1 MTVSGSNV
9 HMSRGRGKAPRG
21 RGFGSQLEAL
31 GITSAGDS
39 APPPILQPPPLFP
52 PLDRKPLEL
61 AKTDVDLYL
70 LEVKQELRAFMRES
84 GYYLMDDCDELTH
97 IGKKAKVDSA
107 AKDWVPGW
115 EHFPKELEIKKRKIK
130 KAVTKKAISVTQSKV
145 PAKGRNAKVKVEVS
159 EPAFDENEVLKA
171 SLSPVKGSSTVEPGQ
186 TAEGKSTA
194 EETEEKTEKEGE
206 EKDSEEEGAE
216 EEFYDEEIEEEGTDY
231 NLTYFDPGEDYLG
244 DDDDGGDERE
254 GTYY

>member
-1 MTVSGSNV
+1 
-9 HMSRGRGKAPRG
+9 MSRGRGKAPRG

-61 AKTDVDLYL
+61 KATDVDQYL

-84 GYYLMDDCDELTH
+84 VFYLVDDSDAGLNHVGT
-97 IGKKAKVDSA
+97 KARVERGA
-107 AKDWVPGW
+107 QEWVPDW
-115 EHFPKELEIKKRKIK
+115 QYFPKELEAKKRKVK
-130 KAVTKKAISVTQSKV
+130 KTAGVAKA
-145 PAKGRNAKVKVEVS
+145 AKPKMAAKTVRKLNKVEVL
-159 EPAFDENEVLKA
+159 EPIFDESEVLKA
-171 SLSPVKGSSTVEPGQ
+171 ASPKNTVDQSLL
-186 TAEGKSTA
+186 EGAGKPSN
-194 EETEEKTEKEGE
+194 ESEEKAAEKEGE
-206 EKDSEEEGAE
+206 EKDSEEEGAGDE
-216 EEFYDEEIEEEGTDY
+216 EEYYDEEMEEEGTDY
-231 NLTYFDPGEDYLG
+231 NLTYFDPGEEYG